1 MMKKK
6 ARWLLPLLWVVVIF
20 GTVGV
25 TQAMGLWQTS
35 GRQPVVADQ
44 MTTTDIKGWMTVQ
57 QVADGLGVEPAVV
70 LEAIGDTSG
79 TVTASTALKDI
90 EPAVPGFSV
99 ADLRTALDQ
108 RLSGASAS
116 PSGEPS

>member
-6 ARWLLPLLWVVVIF
+6 TRWLLPLLWVAVIF

-35 GRQPVVADQ
+35 GRDPVVASQ
-44 MTTTDIKGWMTVQ
+44 LTTADIKGWMTVQ
-57 QVADGLGVEPAVV
+57 QVADGLGIDTAVV
-70 LEAIGDTSG
+70 LEAVGDPSN

-90 EPAVPGFSV
+90 EPIVPDFSV
-99 ADLRTALDQ
+99 VDLRTALDE
-108 RLSGASAS
+108 RRSGTAS
-116 PSGEPS
+116 PTDEPT